1 MPPKPKYTR
10 EELIKAALELTREC
24 GIDAVVARNL
34 GNKLGVAPST
44 IFTHYESV
52 EEIRQAVLEAAR
64 GMYNGY
70 VEEGLRMTPPM
81 KGFGVQYIRFAMEEH
96 NLFILLFMQ
105 KREGFKMVDFI
116 ITEGHYERIIQA
128 AQTDFSLVREQA
140 ELLYHN
146 MFTYAHGIAAMSA
159 TGVCSFSIEEIAQ
172 MLGMTCR
179 SMLIGMKMPRDERE
193 KAMPQMGR
201 PMQGSVESYMMADE
215 KKNKQN

>member
-10 EELIKAALELTREC
+10 EELIESALELTKES

-44 IFTHYESV
+44 VFTHFESI

-64 GMYNGY
+64 KLYNGY

-81 KGFGVQYIRFAMEEH
+81 KGFGVQYIRFAIEEH

-105 KREGFKMVDFI
+105 KREGLKMVDFI
-116 ITEGHYERIIQA
+116 VNEGHYERIIQA
-128 AQTDFSLVREQA
+128 AQKDFSLEREQA

-159 TGVCSFSIEEIAQ
+159 TGVCSFSLEEISL

-179 SMLIGMKMPRDERE
+179 SMLIGMKVPRDERE
-193 KAMPQMGR
+193 KTMPRLGVS
-201 PMQGSVESYMMADE
+201 MQGSVESYMME
-215 KKNKQN
+215 GRGESK

>member
-64 GMYNGY
+64 GIYNGY

-128 AQTDFSLVREQA
+128 AQTDFLLVREQA

-146 MFTYAHGIAAMSA
+146 MFTYALGIAAMSA
-159 TGVCSFSIEEIAQ
+159 TGVCRFSIEEIAQ

-215 KKNKQN
+215 KKNEQD